1 MTTAFDSVP
10 LNDIQIEQVN
20 TLREIAKH
28 LADLIVLLSPKSREQ
43 SLALTKLE
51 ENIMC
56 DNKAISRRVS

>member
-56 DNKAISRRVS
+56 DNKAISRAL